1 MRILAIAPNNINI
14 TNTRQNN
21 RTTFLGRIP
30 KNNNVTDVFQKSVDR
45 VAEEK
50 NLNKLRG
57 TAQAFGDCF
66 FTSFYPREAENL
78 QQKYQSILK
87 IKDKDEF
94 LDTAF
99 NELKKDY
106 GLANVPMKL
115 NKDFKRGKK
124 SLNIKSVASYSA
136 YYEEGFVEINV
147 DKRYS
152 NKTLFRH
159 LTHELRHALQALKI
173 YQYGTKEDFK
183 KADFEK
189 FLDAYPDTTKSDF
202 TALKGIISA
211 HIDAHFDFF
220 KNAGFKKIKRRD
232 GGYFY
237 MQKLLEDRKHCE
249 KKSSEAHS
257 ASFAERDA
265 IRTELLLMQ
274 TILKK

>member
-50 NLNKLRG
+50 RLNKLRD
-57 TAQAFGDCF
+57 TAEAFSACF
-66 FTSFYPREAENL
+66 YKQVYPNDVENL
-78 QQKYQSILK
+78 QQKYRSILK

-106 GLANVPMKL
+106 SLANVPMKL
-115 NKDFKRGKK
+115 DKNYKRGKK
-124 SLNIKSVASYSA
+124 FLNIRSA
-136 YYEEGFVEINV
+136 ATFSPHYEEGFIKIKV

-152 NKTLFRH
+152 NKTLFSQ

-211 HIDAHFDFF
+211 HIDAQFDFF

-249 KKSSEAHS
+249 IKSSKAYSE
-257 ASFAERDA
+257 SFTERDA
-265 IRTELLLMQ
+265 IRTEILLMH
-274 TILKK
+274 TIKK

>member
-50 NLNKLRG
+50 RLNKLRG
-57 TAQAFGDCF
+57 TAQAFDRCF
-66 FTSFYPREAENL
+66 FTSFSLKEAESL
-78 QQKYQSILK
+78 QQKYRSILK
-87 IKDKDEF
+87 LKDKDEF

-106 GLANVPMKL
+106 GLADIPIKL
-115 NKDFKRGKK
+115 DKNYKRGKK
-124 SLNIKSVASYSA
+124 YLNIRSA
-136 YYEEGFVEINV
+136 ATFSPHYEKGFIKIKV

-159 LTHELRHALQALKI
+159 LTHELRHALQKLKI

-274 TILKK
+274 TIKN

>member
-30 KNNNVTDVFQKSVDR
+30 KNNNVTDVFQKSVDGNTKR
-45 VAEEK
+45 E
-50 NLNKLRG
+50 NFGKLIDLSH
-57 TAQAFGDCF
+57 AFSACF
-66 FTSFYPREAENL
+66 YNHIYPNESKNL
-78 QQKYQSILK
+78 QQKYRDILK

-115 NKDFKRGKK
+115 DKNYKRGKK
-124 SLNIKSVASYSA
+124 FLNIRSA
-136 YYEEGFVEINV
+136 ATFSPHYEEGFIKIKV

-152 NKTLFRH
+152 NKTLFSQ
-159 LTHELRHALQALKI
+159 LTHELRHALQELKI

-202 TALKGIISA
+202 TALKGIIST
-211 HIDAHFDFF
+211 HIDAQFDFF

-249 KKSSEAHS
+249 IKSSEAYS

-274 TILKK
+274 TIKK